1 MSLNINNVIASGR
14 LARDSETRATNNGSH
29 VVSFAMA
36 VTFSLRR
43 TESGEWQEESAWLN
57 VNAWYSEKAQ
67 PKQYFKG
74 DEVICIGRLQE
85 NKFTNK
91 DGKEVSQIRLVA
103 DSVKLVTPSKNRPQD
118 VQQPPQQGYYG
129 QAPQPQPYG
138 QPPQGYYQAPQGYP
152 PPQYQPPQGVY
163 NYGQPQ
169 GYPPSQGY
177 GQVAP
182 TPQPSPV
189 ADYARQQ
196 QAAQAPKADAADVPN
211 AQNIPKDIQAEG
223 DTPF

>member
-1 MSLNINNVIASGR
+1 MGLNINQVTVSGR
-14 LARDSETRATNNGSH
+14 LARDSETRATQSGSR
-29 VVSFAMA
+29 VVSMSIF
-36 VTFSLRR
+36 V
-43 TESGEWQEESAWLN
+43 TESVRKDDKGEWHENGLWLN
-57 VNAWYSEKAQ
+57 VNQWFSDKGN
-67 PKQYFKG
+67 PKQFFKG

-85 NKFTNK
+85 HRYEK
-91 DGKEVSQIRLVA
+91 DGKETVLIRMVA
-103 DSVKLVTPSKNRPQD
+103 DSVKLVTPSKNRPQE

-152 PPQYQPPQGVY
+152 PPQHQPPQGGY

-169 GYPPSQGY
+169 GYP
-177 GQVAP
+177 
-182 TPQPSPV
+182 TPQYQPPQPQAQPSPV

-196 QAAQAPKADAADVPN
+196 QAAQAPKVEASDIPN
-211 AQNIPKDIQAEG
+211 AQNIPKDIQQES

>member
-1 MSLNINNVIASGR
+1 MSLNINQVTVSGR

-29 VVSFAMA
+29 VVSFSMA

-74 DEVICIGRLQE
+74 DEVLCIGRLQE

-91 DGKEVSQIRLVA
+91 DGKEISQLRLVA
-103 DSVKLVTPSKNRPQD
+103 DSVKLVTPSKNRPQEG
-118 VQQPPQQGYYG
+118 QQPQQGYYG
-129 QAPQPQPYG
+129 QAPQYQ
-138 QPPQGYYQAPQGYP
+138 QPPQGYYQQPPQGYP
-152 PPQYQPPQGVY
+152 PPQYAPPQGGY
-163 NYGQPQ
+163 AYGQPQ
-169 GYPPSQGY
+169 GYPPPQY
-177 GQVAP
+177 NPPQPQA
-182 TPQPSPV
+182 QPSPV

-196 QAAQAPKADAADVPN
+196 QAAQAPKVEAADVPN
-211 AQNIPKDIQAEG
+211 SQNIPKDIQEQQ

>member
-1 MSLNINNVIASGR
+1 MSLNINQVTVSGR

-74 DEVICIGRLQE
+74 DEVLCIGRLQE

-91 DGKEVSQIRLVA
+91 DGKEISQIRLVA
-103 DSVKLVTPSKNRPQD
+103 DSVKLVTPSKNRPQEG
-118 VQQPPQQGYYG
+118 QQPPQQGYYG

-138 QPPQGYYQAPQGYP
+138 QPPQGYGYPQQPYAPQPYPPQQAYPYGQAPQGYP
-152 PPQYQPPQGVY
+152 PPQYNPPQ
-163 NYGQPQ
+163 PQ
-169 GYPPSQGY
+169 
-177 GQVAP
+177 A
-182 TPQPSPV
+182 QPSPV

-196 QAAQAPKADAADVPN
+196 QAAQAPKVEASDVPN
-211 AQNIPKDIQAEG
+211 AQNIQKDIQEQQ

>member
-1 MSLNINNVIASGR
+1 MSLNINQVTVNGR
-14 LARDSETRATNNGSH
+14 LARDSETRATQSGSR
-29 VVSFAMA
+29 VVSMSIF
-36 VTFSLRR
+36 V
-43 TESGEWQEESAWLN
+43 TESVRKDDKGEWHENGLWLN
-57 VNAWYSEKAQ
+57 VNQWFSDKGN
-67 PKQYFKG
+67 PKQFFKG

-85 NKFTNK
+85 HRYEK
-91 DGKEVSQIRLVA
+91 DGKETVLIRMVA
-103 DSVKLVTPSKNRPQD
+103 DSVKLVTPSKNRPQE

-152 PPQYQPPQGVY
+152 PPQHQPPQGGY

-169 GYPPSQGY
+169 GYP
-177 GQVAP
+177 
-182 TPQPSPV
+182 TPQYQPPQPQAQPSPV

-196 QAAQAPKADAADVPN
+196 QAAQAPKVEASDIPN
-211 AQNIPKDIQAEG
+211 AQNIPKDIQQES

>member
-1 MSLNINNVIASGR
+1 MSLNINQVTVSGR

-74 DEVICIGRLQE
+74 DEVLCIGRLQE

-91 DGKEVSQIRLVA
+91 DGKEISQIRLVA
-103 DSVKLVTPSKNRPQD
+103 DSVKLVTPSKNRPQE

-138 QPPQGYYQAPQGYP
+138 QPPQGYGYPQQPYAPQPYPPQQAYPYGQAPQGYP
-152 PPQYQPPQGVY
+152 PPQYNPT
-163 NYGQPQ
+163 QPQ
-169 GYPPSQGY
+169 
-177 GQVAP
+177 A
-182 TPQPSPV
+182 QPSPV
-189 ADYARQQ
+189 ADYARAQ
-196 QAAQAPKADAADVPN
+196 QAAQAPKVEASDVPN
-211 AQNIPKDIQAEG
+211 AQNIPKDIQEQQ